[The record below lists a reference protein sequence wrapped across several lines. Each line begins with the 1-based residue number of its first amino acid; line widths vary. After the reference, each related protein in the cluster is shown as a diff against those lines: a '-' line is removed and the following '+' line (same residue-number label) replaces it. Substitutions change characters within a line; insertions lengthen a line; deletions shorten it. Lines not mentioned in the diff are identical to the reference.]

1 MERLAVQLI
10 LNLIPIMFL
19 LACLA
24 VQLFSS
30 ILSFFRI
37 LGGEGFGFLI

>member
-19 LACLA
+19 LASWQFNLI
-24 VQLFSS
+24 
-30 ILSFFRI
+30 ILLDPVFLRM
-37 LGGEGFGFLI
+37 LGGDGFGF